1 MSLNRSGHLAGCCV
15 VVMAA
20 AFDSVAVAQA
30 VVFQTDFDAGV
41 ASEIDPGAAAAEGV
55 QGYAG
60 LGHPGNQFG
69 GLFLRSPTG
78 NVVTL
83 TLDGLP
89 AHDAVSVRFLFAA
102 IDSLDGTGVFPEG
115 DFLRVTVDGTQVFR
129 ESFAN
134 ATASQDQSYVPPPG
148 GELAHRVNLGFTQGS
163 FYLDSAYDLGLDP
176 VFIDIPHAG
185 PTMTITWEIEG
196 PGIQPLADESWAMDR
211 LEVSVRTL
219 CPADLAAPFGVLNFF
234 DVSAFIAF
242 YNAQDPR
249 ADFAAPFGVFNF
261 FDVSAFIGAYNAG
274 CP

>member
-1 MSLNRSGHLAGCCV
+1 MS
-15 VVMAA
+15 
-20 AFDSVAVAQA
+20 
-30 VVFQTDFDAGV
+30 
-41 ASEIDPGAAAAEGV
+41 EGV

-69 GLFLRSPTG
+69 GTFLRSPTG

-83 TLDGLP
+83 TLSNLP

-102 IDSLDGTGVFPEG
+102 IDSLDGTGTFPEG
-115 DFLRVTVDGTQVFR
+115 DFLRVEVDGALVFR

-134 ATASQDQSYVPPPG
+134 ALPNQDMSYVPPPG
-148 GELAHRVNLGFTQGS
+148 VELARRLDLGFTQGTY
-163 FYLDSAYDLGLDP
+163 YLDSAYDLGLDP
-176 VFIDIPHAG
+176 VFHDIPHTG
-185 PTMTITWEIEG
+185 STMSITWQIEG
-196 PGIQPLADESWAMDR
+196 PGIQDLADESWAMDR

-242 YNAQDPR
+242 YNAQNPR

-261 FDVSAFIGAYNAG
+261 FDVSAFIAAYNAG